1 MKQNDYIVAN
11 LLNPT
16 FSNQDFKDILGM
28 DLENTQL
35 LPYSSYTSSQFITQ
49 NEAFK
54 DENGNF
60 SEAKFKDFY
69 NSALNKFSHF
79 EEESPLLDN
88 FEYSIF
94 DTARTAKDK
103 VRDPN
108 FKLTLVSNP
117 DKVSVGISG
126 RNQIEASPFSRDELA
141 QQSNVYDS
149 KTGKYLDYSPN
160 DIALTNN
167 PIQWFKSLFDEPLVK
182 ATYSE
187 DGIHIDPVTK
197 KEVKHSKG
205 DLRLNDKGEYF
216 YETLGDQSIIGKEVL
231 HATDYLTVDGQGLN
245 DYDFLDTDGLDK
257 SVTGTI
263 AKTALTVAPLF
274 IGGPVSA
281 IYSGFLIAREL
292 WKSAPML
299 YGMVSSLLGSEE
311 DSKLA
316 NTLAAYGEKFTT
328 GTSEYAKQNTF
339 AFENIANLVGDIAT
353 QFGQQKLISSSINK
367 IRGGEKAI
375 EAAKEKALN
384 YYNIEKNSILQGYRA
399 GKIKGMSPLDYIG
412 NPETWTESALGQAAI
427 KKFVNPVLEST
438 AKKARLGAD
447 AALAYMAIVSNTDVY
462 ASMLE
467 HGASKR
473 DAAAVA
479 LGSTLGMFSVDR
491 FLGLGEVFFDEL
503 RNEAKLAFRNTIK
516 KEADNLAK
524 SFTESL
530 ISNPEIKQH
539 AVKSGIQKGINFAKN
554 ITSKYIDD
562 LKNHTTG
569 FFGKALGEGLEEVSE
584 EIVTDLSKQLY
595 QIAGEFSPN
604 FINTTGITNVGAWE
618 NWAERYTM
626 SLFGGA
632 LGGGLFYG
640 VDIVQNGKFHRDT
653 TKDELIYLVSN
664 NKTNELLKELE
675 KWKDNGKLGSTT
687 LSASKYEQTDN
698 GDLVYLTAENEKDSQ
713 NTAVYNRLKESIL
726 QLENIL
732 NTEKVNLNENQL
744 FDKLV
749 LSEQRFINLR
759 DFLQGQSY
767 ATKYQ
772 ENFRVLARKL
782 LDAESDLKVAYRTV
796 DGTPTGALMTD
807 NADNDVKNNPIR
819 LRNIKEQEEKVKKL
833 RDERDAF
840 LRGDYSLPY
849 TEKMLFA
856 IDHYLNGAFMSMTYD
871 QWLRA
876 NKDKTIDQLSD
887 AEKQTFK
894 DEYLN
899 YKNSKQ
905 KLDLD
910 QAFEIFK
917 QIQKVVSPHIQELQD
932 NAAKFEE
939 NSRALQEL
947 FNEKDGPIAKLQ
959 LMSYNSK
966 LDDETEEEFNNRNI
980 QLEGEDEETFKNRLN
995 TRQQKIEQYNQKQL
1009 ETVRDKILK
1018 IINKAGGYIDP
1029 STQRF
1034 IHSAISQLTGAREKD
1049 IFNAIL
1055 EKFSTDN
1062 FTNILV
1068 KEAVRQLK
1076 PDLSNMDEVVQDIKD
1091 IILEPYKRDF
1101 NRYNDIVKPVAVG
1114 FQSLFKDFGIDDTNI
1129 TSDSVMNLIQDI
1141 ADNLESDRISN
1152 FFDQIGRSDFYQ
1164 ELLGTPKDQLID
1176 KLLSYDVSQESL
1188 LEKYFG
1194 EDSENEIS
1202 EIEWEVFRNALDDSF
1217 DIKIRTEEEIENE
1230 ATEQAKSQLD
1240 YVYNQLQDLQYEVT
1254 FDPVISLLNEVD
1266 RSVTSNNPVISLV
1279 SSIGLAIDPQGR
1291 NIEEFLKSLHQKFLN
1306 LDQQSDFTLSDS
1318 EQYSVNDAI
1327 QLLDM
1332 VKTYLYAAGTE
1343 SNFSFPVS
1351 HNKVINEF
1359 ANNHKD
1365 IFPDY
1370 ENLPTLDQSV
1380 ADMYMLEIDKY
1391 IRELDSAYGTSW
1403 AKISNINK
1411 ANKVQKIIDTD
1422 NRYTKAKLEFLNTV
1436 KKNGKLTIDDKD
1448 YDLFANFDTIS
1459 DEDEHIRLHR
1469 VEDLI
1474 YANIQKML
1482 KQGINIKDIL
1492 EQSELLS
1499 GLRLDLAQNQTTSV
1513 LDEHINYG
1521 KFTDYDKFI
1530 YFLTI
1535 AGISSTEF
1543 NTFIEQEVNK
1553 SNSEEDKDKKI
1564 VPLPTQE
1571 QISRLAFA
1579 QFKNPKLFEDAFAY
1593 VFKNDR
1599 RPILDHI
1606 VFIDGGAGVGKT
1618 RVVARNVVNFTNVDD
1633 VWAVAP
1639 KDTQLK
1645 TLITSLGKGTGKTRE
1660 ELFNLIIDPSTYQKL
1675 LDLMNGNE
1683 LNTDLFTTTPVQDGS
1698 TTTAQRINLS
1708 KIKFNKIPK
1717 LPKLIVIDEVTHF
1730 SGLELQI
1737 LNEFAK
1743 QNGISII
1750 ALGDTNQNGFKGLSR
1765 NIQREKIIAIRS
1777 PKLNISLRDVNLQK
1791 AENLLKVTKILSEMS
1806 ALEEDDPA
1814 YRQKFD
1820 NLVKL
1825 IPSLSLSVYNREVI
1839 NGDLITDKLTQEDV
1853 NKLSGTVA
1861 FVGDVNGATFK
1872 TLKQHTENITELIAL
1887 SPDEIQGQEFDYI
1900 VVDQNWAL
1908 DKSSDI
1914 SVHDFLANLYTLMSR
1929 GREGAIF
1936 IDNGL
1941 SSIIGKNNISNS
1953 RELSPN
1959 LRDAA
1964 EMFIKAKLD
1973 LLSKL
1978 PKMNFEEDTTN
1989 NEGGSE
1995 ETLPVDENPIPQE
2008 DPEKEIQDNQ
2018 DETQEKIG
2026 DNSEDIEQQLKDL
2039 ILKSQDVPLRVYGSA
2054 HLAGL
2059 AKVDDKYV
2067 QVGLREDLG
2076 IFLNEQEEASNLDEV
2091 IRKLLNLKSVILYDK
2106 DKSLLS
2112 AGVTSVVG
2120 DLSDIKYKVVVRPK
2134 RNTDHFVG
2142 FTGLQ
2147 EEGNEGNRID
2157 AINDLVYSVVAEFN
2171 NAKGETC
2178 RVTLGL
2184 LANPESWDARTADVI
2199 ARKKRYQQLIDNL
2212 KTYYDRCSKENKECS
2227 LNVDPWFSGITHI
2240 RKTQR
2245 VGTERKPIHPIN
2257 LETFR
2262 KTHPYT
2268 VISKPYIY
2276 VGDDV
2281 SGIST
2286 KMRGHAVVFV
2296 SDDTTLNPDELME
2309 AYIRQKELMVQEY
2322 GNDILHLNT
2331 KPSIR
2336 MLNLSPVGVSFSSF
2350 LSSRKRKMF
2359 QTERTINGQ
2368 TMFKML
2374 PFEEYYSLGA
2384 RMITA
2389 LWNYRANLSRF
2400 IKAYEKFKQDNNLDD
2415 ATVTRIAQ
2423 YADLLNNSEEDIPEN
2438 IPTATQEEM
2447 DLLKKFNDS
2456 LASEVREFRIGG
2468 RTNGAQCYLRQLTA
2482 IKSDNSFYQNVDST
2496 PVGVYITPDA
2506 AYKQFSIINTLLS
2519 TTFGEFV
2526 KFKNGKGED
2535 VSIDTVITDKD
2546 GFSNSLSKIISHDF
2560 TGGEITIQD
2569 NDNNTI
2575 VYPQTSAFTWFPI
2588 TLINLYQSITQKQVN
2603 EDLDFDDVSIT
2614 VDGTKHSINQL
2625 SIYRLLNSSY
2635 SEYVDRSFYDVL
2647 ALALHGTLKSPDTPG
2662 IRATDSYF
2670 KHGIFI
2676 DPMGA
2681 QVVGET
2687 SSGNAMF
2694 RKCLTD
2700 ESLLTANVEPDM
2712 PIFTVTLKQLE
2723 ESYDQ
2728 KLNEEDKQVNPK
2740 EALEEEFNK
2749 ILPNVPE
2756 EVVDDVKDLLTQVTD
2771 VKTLQK
2777 KAKEIIEHHYF
2788 YVVLPKLFR
2797 NNASPETILNQNTI
2811 YVYDNYH
2818 SLTFKQYL
2826 ETAYNISFEGATVS
2840 LEDSTLLVL
2849 LPNVLHKIKF
2859 NQINNRISVES
2870 IEQNQ
2875 PTADPLKE
2883 VQDTI
2888 NQFLQKHEADMQ
2900 IIQSEN
2906 IDLYNSLME
2915 LSSYNTVKYI
2925 KDTLTDLAAAFY
2937 DYDVILDLSEEVSK
2951 VIANRSCGI

>member
-60 SEAKFKDFY
+60 NEQKFKNFY
-69 NSALNKFSHF
+69 DATLNKFSQF
-79 EEESPLLDN
+79 EEDTPLLDN

-94 DTARTAKDK
+94 DTSRKAGDK

-108 FKLTLVSNP
+108 FKLTLISNP
-117 DKVSVGISG
+117 NKVSIGISG
-126 RNQIEASPFSRDELA
+126 RNQIEASQFSNSELA

-167 PIQWFKSLFDEPLVK
+167 PIKWFKSLFDEPLVK
-182 ATYSE
+182 ATYKE
-187 DGIHIDPVTK
+187 DGIHIDPITK
-197 KEVKHSKG
+197 KEVKHKKG
-205 DLRLNDKGEYF
+205 QLRLNNKGEYF

-231 HATDYLTVDGQGLN
+231 HATDYLTVDGEGLN
-245 DYDFLDTDGLDK
+245 NYDFLDTDSLDK

-292 WKSAPML
+292 GKSAPML
-299 YGMVSSLLGSEE
+299 YGMISSLLGSEE
-311 DSKLA
+311 DSRLA
-316 NTLAAYGEKFTT
+316 NTIAAYGEKFTT
-328 GTSEYAKQNTF
+328 GTSEYAKQNAF

-353 QFGQQKLISSSINK
+353 QWGQQKLIANSINK
-367 IRGGEKAI
+367 VRGGQKAIQVAQEKA
-375 EAAKEKALN
+375 AN
-384 YYNIEKNSILQGYRA
+384 YYNIEKNSILQGYKA
-399 GKIKGMSPLDYIG
+399 GKVKGMSPLEYIG
-412 NPETWTESALGQAAI
+412 NPETWTESALGKAAI
-427 KKFVNPVLEST
+427 KKFVDPVIKQT
-438 AKKARLGAD
+438 TKNARLGAD
-447 AALAYMAIVSNTDVY
+447 ASLAYMAIVSNTDVY

-503 RNEAKLAFRNTIK
+503 KNEAKIAFRNTIK

-524 SFTESL
+524 SFTEGL
-530 ISNPEIKQH
+530 ISNPELKQH
-539 AVKSGIQKGINFAKN
+539 AIKSGIQKGINFAKSV
-554 ITSKYIDD
+554 TSKFADD

-569 FFGKALGEGLEEVSE
+569 FFGKAIGEGLEEVSE
-584 EIVTDLSKQLY
+584 ELVTDLSKQLY
-595 QIAGEFSPN
+595 QLAGEFSPN
-604 FINTTGITNVGAWE
+604 FINTSGVTDVGAWE

-626 SLFGGA
+626 SLLGGA

-675 KWKDNGKLGSTT
+675 NWKDNGKLGSTV

-698 GDLVYLTAENEKDSQ
+698 GNIVYLTAENEKDSQ
-713 NTAVYNRLKESIL
+713 NTAVYNRLRESIL

-732 NTEKVNLNENQL
+732 NADKTNLSEDQL

-749 LSEQRFINLR
+749 LSEQRFINLKQ
-759 DFLQGQSY
+759 FLQDQSY

-772 ENFRVLARKL
+772 ENFRILTRKL
-782 LDAESDLKVAYRTV
+782 LDAESDLKTAYRTI
-796 DGTPTGALMTD
+796 DGTPNGALMTD
-807 NADNDVKNNPIR
+807 NPSQEVANNPIR
-819 LRNIKEQEEKVKKL
+819 LQNIKEQEEKVKQLKT
-833 RDERDAF
+833 ERDAF

-849 TEKMLFA
+849 TKKMLFA
-856 IDHYLNGAFMSMTYD
+856 IDHYLNGAFISMTYD
-871 QWLRA
+871 QWLSA
-876 NKDKTIDQLSD
+876 NKNKTIDQLSD

-894 DEYLN
+894 EEYLN

-910 QAFEIFK
+910 QAFEIFEE
-917 QIQKVVSPHIQELQD
+917 IEKVVSPHIQELQD
-932 NAAKFEE
+932 NSARFKE
-939 NSRALQEL
+939 NSRVLQEL
-947 FNEKDGPIAKLQ
+947 FNEDGPIGQLQ
-959 LMSYNSK
+959 LISYDTK
-966 LDDETEEEFNNRNI
+966 LEDETEEQFKNRYTQLDGEDEDSFNNRQQLRLQKVEKYNQE
-980 QLEGEDEETFKNRLN
+980 QLESIKN
-995 TRQQKIEQYNQKQL
+995 KIF
-1009 ETVRDKILK
+1009 D

-1034 IHSAISQLTGAREKD
+1034 IHSAISQMIGSRKD
-1049 IFNAIL
+1049 DKFKEVL
-1055 EKFSTDN
+1055 DKFSRKSFIDLQ
-1062 FTNILV
+1062 I
-1068 KEAVRQLK
+1068 KAAIRQLK
-1076 PDLSNMDEVVQDIKD
+1076 PDFSNYDEIKQNIVD
-1091 IILEPYKRDF
+1091 IILQPYKTDL
-1101 NRYNDIVKPVAVG
+1101 YNYNAINEPIISG
-1114 FQSLFKDFGIDDTNI
+1114 FQNLFKDAGMEDTAI
-1129 TSDSVMNLIQDI
+1129 TTTSIKALMQDI
-1141 ADNLESDRISN
+1141 ADNLETDRVFD
-1152 FFDQIGRSDFYQ
+1152 FFNKIDRLDFYE
-1164 ELLGTPKDQLID
+1164 ELLKTPKEQLID
-1176 KLLSYDVSQESL
+1176 KLLSYDIEEESL

-1194 EDSENEIS
+1194 EDSDNEVD
-1202 EIEWEVFRNALDDSF
+1202 EFEWQAFKNIFDVDDNLEVRL
-1217 DIKIRTEEEIENE
+1217 RTEEEIQDTAMKE
-1230 ATEQAKSQLD
+1230 AESYLNYAN
-1240 YVYNQLQDLQYEVT
+1240 NQLQELQQWLDN
-1254 FDPVISLLNEVD
+1254 DPVIELLNEVD
-1266 RSVTSNNPVISLV
+1266 QSVTLNNPIISLI
-1279 SSIGLAIDPQGR
+1279 SNIGLAIDPQGR
-1291 NIEEFLKSLHQKFLN
+1291 NIESFLTQLHQKFLN
-1306 LDQQSDFTLSDS
+1306 AESLSDFILSDN

-1327 QLLDM
+1327 QLLEM
-1332 VKTYLYAAGTE
+1332 VKAYLYAAGTE
-1343 SNFSFPVS
+1343 SSFSFPVG

-1365 IFPDY
+1365 IYPNY
-1370 ENLPTLDQSV
+1370 KELPVLDQSV

-1391 IRELDSAYGTSW
+1391 LRELDSAYGTSW
-1403 AKISNINK
+1403 TKISNINR

-1422 NRYTKAKLEFLNTV
+1422 NRYVKAKLEFLNV
-1436 KKNGKLTIDDKD
+1436 IKKNGKLTIEDQD
-1448 YDLFANFDTIS
+1448 YDLFQNFDTIS
-1459 DEDEHIRLHR
+1459 DENEHIRLHR

-1482 KQGINIKDIL
+1482 KRGVSIKDIL
-1492 EQSELLS
+1492 EQSNILD
-1499 GLRLDLAQNQTTSV
+1499 GLRLDLVQNQTTSV
-1513 LDEHINYG
+1513 LDEHIDYG
-1521 KFTDYDKFI
+1521 KFTDYDKLI

-1535 AGISSTEF
+1535 AGVSSTEF

-1553 SNSEEDKDKKI
+1553 SNSEENKDNKI

-1593 VFKNDR
+1593 IFKNDR

-1618 RVVARNVVNFTNVDD
+1618 RVVARNVVNFANVDD
-1633 VWAVAP
+1633 VWAIAP

-1645 TLITSLGKGTGKTRE
+1645 TLIASLGKGVGKTRE
-1660 ELFNLIIDPSTYQKL
+1660 QLFNLIMDPTTYQKL
-1675 LDLMNGNE
+1675 LDLMKGSE
-1683 LNTDLFTTTPVQDGS
+1683 LNTDLFTTTPVEDGS
-1698 TTTAQRINLS
+1698 TTTAQRIDLS
-1708 KIKFNKIPK
+1708 KIKFNTIPN

-1791 AENLLKVTKILSEMS
+1791 AENLLKVTRILSSMS
-1806 ALEEDDPA
+1806 ALEESDPA

-1820 NLVKL
+1820 ALAKL
-1825 IPSLSLSVYNREVI
+1825 ISSINLSVYNKEVI
-1839 NGDLITDKLTQEDV
+1839 NGDLITTSLTTEDT

-1872 TLKQHTENITELIAL
+1872 TLKQHNDNITELIAL
-1887 SPDEIQGQEFDYI
+1887 TPDEIQGQEFDYI
-1900 VVDQNWAL
+1900 VIDQNWNL

-1914 SVHDFLANLYTLMSR
+1914 STHDFLANLYTLMSR
-1929 GREGAIF
+1929 GREAAIF

-1941 SSIIGKNNISNS
+1941 SAIIGNNELSNS

-1964 EMFIKAKLD
+1964 EMFIKAKLE

-1978 PKMNFEEDTTN
+1978 PKTNFDEE
-1989 NEGGSE
+1989 E
-1995 ETLPVDENPIPQE
+1995 EESNDEELSVDENPIPV
-2008 DPEKEIQDNQ
+2008 DDLEKEIQDNQ
-2018 DETQEKIG
+2018 NETQEKIG

-2039 ILKSQDVPLRVYGSA
+2039 ILKSKDVPLRVYGSA

-2059 AKVDDKYV
+2059 DKIDDEYV
-2067 QVGLREDLG
+2067 GVGLNEDLG
-2076 IFLNEQEEASNLDEV
+2076 IFLNNGEKVSNLDELV
-2091 IRKLLNLKSVILYDK
+2091 RKLLNIKSVILYDK

-2112 AGVTSVVG
+2112 SGVTSVVG
-2120 DLSDIKYKVVVRPK
+2120 NLNNLHYKIVVRPK
-2134 RNTDHFVG
+2134 RTTDRFVG

-2157 AINDLVYSVVAEFN
+2157 AINNLVYSVVAEFEN
-2171 NAKGETC
+2171 SKGELC
-2178 RVTLGL
+2178 RITLGL
-2184 LANPESWDARTADVI
+2184 LANPDSWDARTADVI
-2199 ARKKRYQQLIDNL
+2199 ARKQRYQQLINNL

-2227 LNVDPWFSGITHI
+2227 LDIDPWFSGITHI
-2240 RKTQR
+2240 RKTTR
-2245 VGTERKPIHPIN
+2245 VGSEKKPISPIS
-2257 LETFR
+2257 LESFR

-2268 VISKPYIY
+2268 VISEPYIY
-2276 VGDDV
+2276 VGDDI

-2309 AYIRQKELMVQEY
+2309 AYIHQKELMTQEE

-2331 KPSIR
+2331 KPSVR
-2336 MLNLSPVGVSFSSF
+2336 MINLSPVGISFSSF

-2359 QTERTINGQ
+2359 QTKRTINGK

-2415 ATVTRIAQ
+2415 TAVTRIAR
-2423 YADLLNNSEEDIPEN
+2423 YADLLHNAEEDIPEN
-2438 IPTATQEEM
+2438 IPTATQEEIE
-2447 DLLKKFNDS
+2447 LLNKFNDS

-2468 RTNGAQCYLRQLTA
+2468 RTEGAQCYLRQLTR
-2482 IKSDNSFYQNVDST
+2482 IKSDNSFYQNVEGT
-2496 PVGVYITPDA
+2496 PVGIYITPEA
-2506 AYKQFSIINTLLS
+2506 AYKQFSIIDTLLS
-2519 TTFGEFV
+2519 TTFGEFI
-2526 KFKNGKGED
+2526 KFKNSKGED
-2535 VSIDTVITDKD
+2535 INIDTVITDKD

-2560 TGGEITIQD
+2560 TGGEVTISD
-2569 NDNNTI
+2569 SDNNTI
-2575 VYPQTSAFTWFPI
+2575 IYPETSAFTWFPI
-2588 TLINLYQSITQKQVN
+2588 TLINLYQSITQKQAN
-2603 EDLDFDDVSIT
+2603 EDLDFDEVSIT
-2614 VDGTKHSINQL
+2614 ADGTEHPINQL
-2625 SIYRLLNSSY
+2625 SIYRLLDDSY
-2635 SEYVDRSFYDVL
+2635 GEWIDRSLYDVL
-2647 ALALHGTLKSPDTPG
+2647 SLALHGTLTDPAKHG

-2700 ESLLTANVEPDM
+2700 ESLLTVNVEPDM
-2712 PIFTVTLKQLE
+2712 PIFTVTLNQLE
-2723 ESYDQ
+2723 EAYDQ
-2728 KLNEEDKQVNPK
+2728 KLNDEDKQVNIGK
-2740 EALEEEFNK
+2740 ELEEEFNK
-2749 ILPNVPE
+2749 ILPNIPE
-2756 EVVDDVKDLLTQVTD
+2756 EIVDDVKDLLTQVTD
-2771 VKTLQK
+2771 VASLQK
-2777 KAKEIIEHHYF
+2777 KTEEIVNNYYQTIAI
-2788 YVVLPKLFR
+2788 PKLFK
-2797 NNASPETILNQNTI
+2797 NNANPESILNQSYLYIPTAHQNI
-2811 YVYDNYH
+2811 
-2818 SLTFKQYL
+2818 SIREYL
-2826 ETAYNISFEGATVS
+2826 ETNYNISFDQATIS

-2849 LPNVLHKIKF
+2849 LPDVLHKVKF
-2859 NQINNRISVES
+2859 NYVTNSFSVES
-2870 IEQNQ
+2870 VKQSQSNE
-2875 PTADPLKE
+2875 DPLKE
-2883 VQDTI
+2883 VQNTI
-2888 NQFLQKHEADMQ
+2888 NEFFQKNKEEME
-2900 IIQSEN
+2900 IIQNEN
-2906 IDLYNSLME
+2906 EDLYNSLIE
-2915 LSSYNTVKYI
+2915 LSSYNTVEYI
-2925 KDTLTDLAAAFY
+2925 KNALTDLASTFY
-2937 DYDVILDLSEEVSK
+2937 DYDVILDLSEEVAKTISK
-2951 VIANRSCGI
+2951 RNCKI